1 MRDKLVIQTEDTS
14 HTLFNKDIG
23 EHYHSTF
30 GAIQES
36 EHIFIQAGLQLLKNS
51 KATINI
57 FEVGFG
63 TGLNALLTYNWSL
76 KNKLPVSYES
86 VELYPVSINQV
97 QQLNYP
103 ELLKMDKNLFFRM
116 HESDGKKV
124 QLSKYFSL
132 SNQISSLQEVELSSE
147 YFDLIYFDAFSPD
160 VQPEMWT
167 DDIFLKIA
175 DATKR
180 GGILTTYSC
189 KGFVKRALKAA
200 GFEIEKLP
208 GPKGKR
214 EILRAI
220 KK

>member
-1 MRDKLVIQTEDTS
+1 MHDKLLIQTEDNS

-23 EHYHSTF
+23 EHYHSTY

-36 EHIFIQAGLQLLKNS
+36 EHIFIQAGLQLFMNS

-63 TGLNALLTYNWSL
+63 TGLNALLTYIWAL
-76 KNKLPVSYES
+76 KNKLPVLYES

-103 ELLKMDKNLFFRM
+103 ELLKIDKNSFFRM
-116 HESDGKKV
+116 HQAGEEVV

-132 SNQISSLQEVELSSE
+132 SNQISSLQEVELPSE

-167 DDIFLKIA
+167 DDIFRKIA
-175 DATKR
+175 NATKKE
-180 GGILTTYSC
+180 GVLTTYSC
-189 KGFVKRALKAA
+189 KGIVKRALKAG